1 MSIFSPMRSCIKIL
15 RLIWIVIALIGT
27 IPHLGAVTNGSPDRK
42 VLTLPVW
49 QTRLDEARALALQS
63 RKPML
68 IYFHS
73 PTSVWCAAF
82 KSEILNTTRL
92 QPLLE
97 QFVLVEIDPTRDTAT
112 AGKYKVMGTPAVRLL
127 TSSGAAINTLDG
139 AMSLDD
145 FEAALRLALNP
156 ESAFTGEHQDMDALF
171 DQLRHGNVAAHVWPS
186 LMMALGD
193 EKKRETVHERLT
205 ALQPVPRQE
214 LVSLLEDPRLTV
226 RLGAMEI
233 LEELADDSFL
243 FNPWKDDG
251 MDAKGE
257 ALDRWKAWAQG
268 KSPATMLSR
277 SVKLTREE
285 VGACVRDL
293 ISEDRDRS
301 ARALRRLSL
310 SERESLPV
318 LRELMANDRELSVR
332 ARLKVKESI
341 YLLTLQG
348 RGVLDAGQ
356 VAHQLVFG
364 NMDNR
369 LQAIAELAKA
379 RAAAVPILMEFLL
392 DREPVVR
399 ETALDTCFI
408 ADPSRAVSF
417 LEKSLP
423 QEKDT
428 NVLLSASRG
437 LGSVDTPQSIALLRS
452 MLADS
457 REEVVSAALRS
468 LGEMKASSVEP
479 DIRRLL
485 EDSRWR
491 VRVTAMEAA
500 MAIPL
505 NSLAKEIAAHVT
517 DPDEFVRISAVT
529 ALGKLE
535 GKQHTEVLDQAFF
548 RDDALKPAVLDAYE
562 AIDRPVP
569 ATFIKGLENKPP
581 GVLLS
586 VLSAINSTK
595 GANALIPLY
604 LVKNKDMDVSCA
616 AIRVMAKRGMEQSKC
631 VEALTAV
638 LRNGPDEKRLAV
650 FDSLRINEVKQ
661 SLQAVKRGPS
671 SVQNKSQ
678 SVLNQFMQSLGPDS
692 TETSTGD
699 VKGDFAS
706 AVLLCTESKT
716 SSLLAQQASLC
727 LLKAGSSIGLEKIG
741 DPATLPLEAR
751 LALVESL
758 EDMDSASALLIFQKY
773 SLDPA
778 EEIRVGAVKGFL
790 ERKKIPVSLI
800 IGALANSESTPIT
813 SQIIGEFSR
822 VTESEVEFRKQA
834 IEALKSVKNP
844 KLQTLILTGINKP
857 SPTNTSVALDF
868 VKVSDPYQR
877 RAAWYAFGRMGP
889 GQVAEHVDEI
899 VNDPSPLVREVLPA
913 LVTYPNYRWKRYV
926 DKDNFNLAYDYDRR
940 AEKVELTPEVSE
952 ALVKLTSDRDAHVR
966 VAAFLALISNRA
978 KIDVEQMQRA
988 IQNDPDREW
997 IANALSIY
1005 FERNKDT
1012 VPVEYASLLDLAE
1025 AKHRDSDFKR
1035 IRARWKQEE
1044 TGSAGTQVTSAKES
1058 PDTNT
1063 STMVSAEPISPKNSQ
1078 PTAPEQAIKLVF
1090 FESPGCAE
1098 CLKIEKILK
1107 RLRETVPG
1115 LAIETQNIRSARAM
1129 RLNETLSEQFGVP
1142 ANLRLVAP
1150 AIFTGGGFLIKGDIT
1165 EERLSYLI
1173 AASAEIPEKQWYHVE
1188 EAKLAEADQAITSRY
1203 NQFNVGLILLAG
1215 LLDGINPCAFATIIF
1230 FLSYLQVA
1238 RRTPSQIAQVGVA
1251 FVVAVFLTYFL
1262 LGLGL
1267 IEVVG
1272 RLVIFKWLGT
1282 LLNAVLA
1289 LFSLLVAALSF
1300 RDGVL
1305 CLRGKMTEMTLQLPE
1320 LLKSRIHTV
1329 VRTQVRQSRF
1339 VLAAF
1344 GSGVVISLLELACTG
1359 QVYAPT
1365 ILFMFKI
1372 DQGRTGTLFYLLA
1385 YNLAFILPLLTIFLL
1400 SYFGMRSEVF
1410 GRFLNRH
1417 AALIKFATA
1426 ALFLVLFL
1434 LIAMSSL
1441 GSPSLGRFF
1450 GLGR

>member
-15 RLIWIVIALIGT
+15 RGGCIAIALLGSILQ
-27 IPHLGAVTNGSPDRK
+27 LGAVATGSPDRK
-42 VLTLPVW
+42 ALTLPVW
-49 QTRLDEARALALQS
+49 QTRLDEARTLAMQS
-63 RKPML
+63 HKPIL

-73 PTSVWCAAF
+73 PTSAWCVAF
-82 KSEILNTTRL
+82 KSEILNSTRL

-97 QFVLVEIDPTRDTAT
+97 QFILVEIDPARDTAT

-127 TSSGAAINTLDG
+127 TTAGAAINTLDG
-139 AMSLDD
+139 AMSSND
-145 FEAALRLALNP
+145 FEAALRIALNP
-156 ESAFTGEHQDMDALF
+156 ESTFTGEHQDLDALF
-171 DQLRHGNVAAHVWPS
+171 DQLRQGNGAGHVWPS

-193 EKKRETVHERLT
+193 EKKRESVHERVV
-205 ALQPVPRQE
+205 ALQPAPKQE
-214 LVSLLEDPRLTV
+214 LVSLLEDSRLTV

-233 LEELADDSFL
+233 LEELADDSFH
-243 FNPWKDDG
+243 FNAWNDDG
-251 MDAKGE
+251 MDGKGE
-257 ALDRWKAWAQG
+257 ALERWKSWAQG
-268 KSPATMLSR
+268 KSPATVTPR
-277 SVKLTREE
+277 SAKLTREE

-318 LRELMANDRELSVR
+318 LREVMANDRELSAR

-348 RGVLDAGQ
+348 RGVVDAGQ

-379 RAAAVPILMEFLL
+379 RAAAVPILMEFLS

-408 ADPSRAVSF
+408 ADSARAVSF

-437 LGSVDTPQSIALLRS
+437 LGSVDTPQSVALLRS
-452 MLADS
+452 MLSDS

-468 LGEMKASSVEP
+468 LGEMKTFSAEP
-479 DIRRLL
+479 DVRRLL
-485 EDSRWR
+485 GDSRWR

-505 NSLAKEIAAHVT
+505 NSLVKEITAHVT

-586 VLSAINSTK
+586 VLSALSSMK

-631 VEALTAV
+631 IEALTAV

-661 SLQAVKRGPS
+661 SLLAAKRGTAP
-671 SVQNKSQ
+671 VQDKSQ
-678 SVLNQFMQSLGPDS
+678 SVLNQFMQSLGPENS
-692 TETSTGD
+692 EASSGD
-699 VKGDFAS
+699 VKSDFAS

-716 SSLLAQQASLC
+716 SSLLAQQASVC
-727 LLKAGSSIGLEKIG
+727 LLKAGNSQGLEKIG
-741 DPATLPLEAR
+741 DPTALPLEAR
-751 LALVESL
+751 QALVEAL
-758 EDMDSASALLIFQKY
+758 EEMDSASALLIFQKY
-773 SLDPA
+773 SQDPA

-790 ERKKIPVSLI
+790 ERKKIPLVLI
-800 IGALANSESTPIT
+800 IGALTNSEATPIT
-813 SQIIGEFSR
+813 SQIIHEFGR
-822 VTESEVEFRKQA
+822 VMESEAEFRKQA
-834 IEALKSVKNP
+834 IETLPSVKNP
-844 KLQTLILTGINKP
+844 KLQTLILTGFNKP
-857 SPTNTSVALDF
+857 SPTTAPVALGF
-868 VKVSDPYQR
+868 AKATDPYQR

-889 GQVAEHVDEI
+889 GQVVEHVDEI
-899 VNDPSPLVREVLPA
+899 ANDPSPLVREVLPA
-913 LVTYPNYRWKRYV
+913 LVTYPDYRWKRYV

-940 AEKVELTPEVSE
+940 AEKVELAPAISA
-952 ALVKLTSDRDAHVR
+952 ALDKLTNDRDAHVR
-966 VAAFLALISNRA
+966 VAAFLGLMSNRV
-978 KIDVEQMQRA
+978 KIDVELMQRA
-988 IQNDPDREW
+988 IQNDSDKEW
-997 IANALSIY
+997 IANALSLY
-1005 FERNKDT
+1005 FERHKDT
-1012 VPVEYASLLDLAE
+1012 APSEYASLLDLAE

-1044 TGSAGTQVTSAKES
+1044 SGGAGAQVASTKAGADVSLSTAITDGQTSR
-1058 PDTNT
+1058 
-1063 STMVSAEPISPKNSQ
+1063 ISQ
-1078 PTAPEQAIKLVF
+1078 PNAPEQAIKLVF

-1107 RLRETVPG
+1107 RLREAVPG
-1115 LAIETQNIRSARAM
+1115 LAVETHNIRSARAM

-1150 AIFTGGGFLIKGDIT
+1150 AIFTGAGFLIKGDIT
-1165 EERLSYLI
+1165 EERLGYLI
-1173 AASAEIPEKQWYHVE
+1173 ATSAEIPEKQWYHIE
-1188 EAKLAEADQAITSRY
+1188 EVKLAEADQSITNRY
-1203 NQFNVGLILLAG
+1203 SQFNTGLILLAG

-1238 RRTPSQIAQVGVA
+1238 RRTPTQIAQVGVA

-1282 LLNAVLA
+1282 LLNALLA
-1289 LFSLLVAALSF
+1289 LFSLFVSVLSL

-1305 CLRGKMTEMTLQLPE
+1305 CLRGRMTEMTLQLPE
-1320 LLKSRIHTV
+1320 FLKSRIHTV

-1344 GSGVVISLLELACTG
+1344 VSGVVISLLELACTG

-1372 DQGRTGTLFYLLA
+1372 DQGRTGTLLYLFV

-1400 SYFGMRSEVF
+1400 AYFGMRSERL
-1410 GRFLNRH
+1410 GKFLSRH

-1426 ALFLVLFL
+1426 LLFLVLFL
-1434 LIAMSSL
+1434 VITMSSF
-1441 GSPSLGRFF
+1441 GVPSLGRF
-1450 GLGR
+1450 LR